1 MPILPDPIA
10 VVATSSAAPEAAH
23 AAAPSSP
30 APRTGWAY
38 KWIALLVTSLGTL
51 GGVLNGSTLIIALPT
66 IMIALNT
73 TLIGVMIPL
82 VVYLLVTTITA
93 PLWGRLADIYG
104 RKRLYLIGLVL
115 FTIGSLLC
123 GFSADIVQ
131 LTGFRILQA
140 FGGSILIANS
150 TIIITDAFPRGEL
163 GRANGLLSMIMAA
176 AFVVG
181 PILGGVLTLVDWRLN
196 FFFNLPIGLA
206 ALYLGARH
214 LREPSLPPSGGRF
227 DYPGMGL
234 FTVAVLSL
242 IVYVGVGFI
251 PGLLSPV
258 MLAVLAV
265 FLVSLGLFVRRE
277 TRIPH
282 PLIDLSLFR
291 IRIVAFGQLSA
302 FLNAIARGAVM
313 VLLIL
318 YFQGVRGFDPLT
330 ASILIAPLAI
340 GLVVMGPVGGILS
353 DRYGSRL
360 ISTAGL
366 ALSLAGLAGLALIR
380 YDTPY
385 LWIALPLFVN
395 GLGSGLFQSPNTSA
409 VMAAVPPER
418 RGITSSVRAL
428 LNNLGMVISM
438 AIATPVLL
446 GSVPMDEMMQ
456 MFVIGGTNMPVA
468 VQQAMTG
475 GIALAFVVAAVLTLP
490 AVVASA
496 LRGTESRAFDAE
508 RDGSG
513 VQA

>member
-1 MPILPDPIA
+1 MTRL
-10 VVATSSAAPEAAH
+10 E
-23 AAAPSSP
+23 
-30 APRTGWAY
+30 Y

-93 PLWGRLADIYG
+93 PLWGRLADLYG
-104 RKRLYLIGLVL
+104 RKPLYLVGLAL
-115 FTIGSLLC
+115 FTLGSLLC
-123 GFSADIVQ
+123 GFSVDIVQ
-131 LTGFRILQA
+131 LTVFRILQA
-140 FGGSILIANS
+140 LGGSILIANS

-163 GRANGLLSMIMAA
+163 GRATGLLSMIMAA

-181 PILGGVLTLVDWRLN
+181 PILGGILTLVDWRLN
-196 FFFNLPIGLA
+196 FFFNIPIGLV

-214 LREPSLPPSGGRF
+214 LREPVLPRLYGGF
-227 DYPGMGL
+227 DYVGMGL

-242 IVYVGVGFI
+242 IAYVGVGFI
-251 PGLLSPV
+251 PGFLSPV
-258 MLAVLAV
+258 MLAVLAL
-265 FLVSLGLFVRRE
+265 FLVSLGLFIRHE
-277 TRIPH
+277 TRTPH

-318 YFQGVRGFDPLT
+318 YFQGVRGLDPLT
-330 ASILIAPLAI
+330 SSILIAPLAI
-340 GLVVMGPVGGILS
+340 GLVIMGPVGGVLS

-360 ISTAGL
+360 ISTTGL
-366 ALSLAGLAGLALIR
+366 TLSLVGLAGLALIQ

-409 VMAAVPPER
+409 VMGAVPPER

-438 AIATPVLL
+438 AIATPVLV
-446 GSVPMDEMMQ
+446 GSIPMDQMME
-456 MFVIGGTNMPVA
+456 MFVIGGTSMPVA
-468 VQQAMTG
+468 VQQAVTG
-475 GIALAFVVAAVLTLP
+475 GIALAFVVSTLLTVP
-490 AVVASA
+490 AIVASA
-496 LRGTESRAFDAE
+496 LRGTESRSGDAE

>member
-1 MPILPDPIA
+1 M
-10 VVATSSAAPEAAH
+10 H
-23 AAAPSSP
+23 AAAPRQP
-30 APRTGWAY
+30 AARTGWAY
-38 KWIALLVTSLGTL
+38 KWIALLITSLGTL

-73 TLIGVMIPL
+73 TLVGVMIPL

-93 PLWGRLADIYG
+93 PAWGRIADLYG
-104 RKRLYLIGLVL
+104 RKRLYLAGLVL
-115 FTIGSLLC
+115 FTLGSLLC
-123 GFSADIVQ
+123 GFSLDIVQ

-140 FGGSILIANS
+140 LGGSILIANS

-196 FFFNLPIGLA
+196 FFFNLPIGLL

-214 LREPSLPPSGGRF
+214 LREPALPKLHGGF
-227 DYPGMGL
+227 DFTGMGL
-234 FTVAVLSL
+234 FTIAVLSL

-251 PGLLSPV
+251 PGLLSPE
-258 MLAVLAV
+258 MLAVLAL
-265 FLVSLGLFVRRE
+265 FLASLVLFVRRE
-277 TRIPH
+277 TRIAN

-318 YFQGVRGFDPLT
+318 YFQGVRGLDPLT
-330 ASILIAPLAI
+330 SSILIAPLAI
-340 GLVVMGPVGGILS
+340 GLVIMGPIGGILS
-353 DRYGSRL
+353 DRYGSRA
-360 ISTAGL
+360 ISTIGL
-366 ALSLAGLAGLALIR
+366 VLSLVGLAGLALIR

-385 LWIALPLFVN
+385 PWIALPLFVN
-395 GLGSGLFQSPNTSA
+395 GIGSGLFQSPNTSA
-409 VMAAVPPER
+409 VMAAVPLER

-446 GSVPMDEMMQ
+446 GSVPMDEMME
-456 MFVIGGTNMPVA
+456 MFVIGGTSMPVE

-475 GIALAFVVAAVLTLP
+475 GIALAFVVSAFLTLP

-496 LRGTESRAFDAE
+496 LRGTENRALDAE
-508 RDGSG
+508 RDGG
-513 VQA
+513 VGA